1 MRVANSLRRGSAAG
15 YVLGGLLIA
24 AGLAAIPILRG
35 QRAVLTQEAA
45 AILAAQPTNRAQLD
59 SLDASVLDTKASL
72 LLETARAAARAER
85 KLQLVIAVDS
95 GTLALMRDG
104 ITLRTMSARFTGT
117 PDRGTQTITRIA
129 ARPVESASPIVDSLG
144 RRIVSAP
151 TDSTVERVTL
161 SDGTIIEAGDAS
173 AVLLGGMTRSPG
185 PRTILLSRRDF
196 AAIRPNLAKGM
207 KAVLF

>member
-1 MRVANSLRRGSAAG
+1 VG

-24 AGLAAIPILRG
+24 AGTAAIPILRG
-35 QRAVLTQEAA
+35 QRAVLKQEAA
-45 AILAAQPTNRAQLD
+45 AIHAAQPTDRAQLD

-85 KLQLVIAVDS
+85 KLHLVIAVDS

-104 ITLRTMSARFTGT
+104 ITLRTMSARFTGI
-117 PDRGTQTITRIA
+117 PERGTQTIEHIA
-129 ARPVESASPIVDSLG
+129 ARPVESASPVVDSLG

-173 AVLLGGMTRSPG
+173 AVLLGGMTPAPG

-196 AAIRPNLAKGM
+196 AAIRPNLVKDM

>member
-1 MRVANSLRRGSAAG
+1 MRVANSLRRGSAVG

-24 AGLAAIPILRG
+24 AGTAAIPILRG
-35 QRAVLTQEAA
+35 QRAVLKQEAA
-45 AILAAQPTNRAQLD
+45 AIHAAQPTDRAQLN

-85 KLQLVIAVDS
+85 KLHLVIAVDS

-104 ITLRTMSARFTGT
+104 ITLRTMSARFTGI
-117 PDRGTQTITRIA
+117 PERGTQTIAHIA
-129 ARPVESASPIVDSLG
+129 ARPVESASPVVDSLG

-173 AVLLGGMTRSPG
+173 AVLLGGMTPAPG

-196 AAIRPNLAKGM
+196 AAIRPNLVKDM